1 VVIAIDGPAGS
12 GKSTLGRLLAERLG
26 FIHISTGALYRAIGW
41 KAAQEGIPFTD
52 IPRLL
57 DLMKRTQLDIRQGK
71 NGSYEVYVDGVEVT
85 SVLYSQEVGNL
96 ASAVSA
102 IPEVR
107 ENLISLQR
115 KLGSKGNVVLDG
127 RDIGTVIFPDA
138 DIKFYLDAS
147 PEERAKRRW
156 LELQSKGISVD
167 LDKLT
172 EEIIQR
178 DSQDMSRAVA
188 PLRKAEDAIYID
200 STGLSVE
207 EVVEKM
213 LSEVKKKLPVRCP
226 S

>member
-1 VVIAIDGPAGS
+1 MIIAIDGPAGS
-12 GKSTLGRLLAERLG
+12 GKSTVGKLLAEKLG

-41 KAAQEGIPFTD
+41 KAAREGIPFTD

-57 DLMKRTQLDIRQGK
+57 DLMKRTQLDIRRGK

-107 ENLISLQR
+107 DNLVQLQR
-115 KLGSKGNVVLDG
+115 DLGSKGNVVLDG

-178 DSQDMSRAVA
+178 DVQDMSRAVA
-188 PLRKAEDAIYID
+188 PLKKAKDAIYID
-200 STGLSVE
+200 STGLSIE

-213 LSEVKKKLPVRCP
+213 LSEVEKKLSMRCNP
-226 S
+226 